1 VTDPRCLVAA
11 GRHLHEEIDRI
22 DALASRFRDD
32 SEISQLNRMAG
43 RRMQVNPELSTLIHV
58 AVAMAEATDGA
69 VDPTVGAAMSRLGY
83 DRDFAEIV
91 GGVDGK
97 LPEPRPVPGWR
108 NVELDI
114 EAGAVFVPAGVA
126 LDLGATAKAWAA
138 DRVASSG
145 AAVLGCGVLVSLG
158 GDIAV
163 GGTAPDGGFS
173 IGLADVC
180 TEDEPIERVAIGSG
194 GLATSGLA
202 NRRWRLGVHGVHHI
216 VDPST
221 GLPAVTPWRTVSVA
235 AASCVE
241 ANAASTA
248 AVVKGE
254 PAVDWL
260 TSVGLPAR
268 LVSHRGDVRVT
279 AGWPVIEHAGGARER
294 GPE

>member
-1 VTDPRCLVAA
+1 VTDPSCLVAA
-11 GRHLHEEIDRI
+11 GRHLHQEIDRI

-43 RRMQVNPELSTLIHV
+43 RRTRVSPELLTLIHV
-58 AVAMAEATDGA
+58 ALAMAEATDGA
-69 VDPTVGAAMSRLGY
+69 VDPTVGDAILRLGY

-91 GGVDGK
+91 GGVDGQW
-97 LPEPRPVPGWR
+97 PEPRPVPGWP

-114 EAGAVFVPAGVA
+114 EAGTVFVPAGVA

-138 DRVASSG
+138 DRAATSG
-145 AAVLGCGVLVSLG
+145 AAVLRCGVLVSLG

-163 GGTAPDGGFS
+163 GGTAPEGGFS

-180 TEDEPIERVAIGSG
+180 TEDEPIERVTIGSG
-194 GLATSGLA
+194 GLATSGVA
-202 NRRWRLGVHGVHHI
+202 NRRWRLGDHGVHHI

-248 AVVKGE
+248 ALVKGE

-260 TSVGLPAR
+260 GSLGLPAR
-268 LVSHRGDVRVT
+268 LVRHGGEVRVT
-279 AGWPVIEHAGGARER
+279 AGWPEIEHAGGARER